1 MLPMLTDNCRK
12 VFEQAQQEAR
22 KLNQEF
28 VGTEHLILAILNT
41 PGTLALRTLKRSGV
55 DLDEL
60 RSEVRSVLAYSENPP
75 SVTGPL
81 PLSPKLQ
88 RTMHTAIVTSKS
100 VREPKLSTRIL
111 LLTMI
116 EESGATI
123 RAALKRVGADVDA
136 ISQKLAT
143 KPEEPEA

>member
-1 MLPMLTDNCRK
+1 MLPVLTDNCRK

-28 VGTEHLILAILNT
+28 VGTEHLILAIANT
-41 PGTLALRTLKRSGV
+41 PSTHALRTLKRAGV

-60 RSEVRSVLAYSENPP
+60 RTEIRSVLGYSETPP
-75 SVTGPL
+75 SITGPL

-88 RTMHTAIVTSKS
+88 RTMNTALVTSRS

-116 EESGATI
+116 EEPGATI
-123 RAALKRVGADVDA
+123 RSALNRVGADIDA
-136 ISQKLAT
+136 LSQKLAT